1 MRELEKKRIK
11 SSNQV
16 DRFSHSDWTQLHGL
30 RRAAVAPPSPDWMP
44 HHVAP
49 VLTGPPQPTASCFPS
64 WSSLC
69 ITRQVRGLGVPTMP
83 ELQLASPLHC
93 PCESPSSLP

>member
-1 MRELEKKRIK
+1 MSLLGF
-11 SSNQV
+11 SSTP
-16 DRFSHSDWTQLHGL
+16 SDKGRPTSYSEPEAHQP
-30 RRAAVAPPSPDWMP
+30 A
-44 HHVAP
+44 